1 MYNCSKCSIIVYTR
15 AVADGPLKVLP
26 AECKYPPPPPTISS
40 PSVIKRDVQ
49 DEMDDDLK
57 DVVLPTVAEELAS
70 MVACSGDQ
78 LENVA
83 RNYNQGMDEAE
94 MSYVLYQS
102 YVFELNLPSCRK
114 YATG

>member
-40 PSVIKRDVQ
+40 PGVIKRDVQ
-49 DEMDDDLK
+49 EEMDNDLK

-102 YVFELNLPSCRK
+102 YVYELNLSGFSK
-114 YATG
+114 AM

>member
-1 MYNCSKCSIIVYTR
+1 MYTR

-83 RNYNQGMDEAE
+83 RNYNQGMDEEE

-102 YVFELNLPSCRK
+102 NVSKLNLHS
-114 YATG
+114 